1 MRALGWCTSTRSGSH
16 TTWAAPSTRCWSRDR
31 WREAFTWAS
40 ARLSWRSRRF
50 ARASTSGRRCSSTS
64 PPPSSTCPRSRPSSS
79 RRSTLRARTAPRKRG
94 RVRSCLSPPQSARRF
109 MTRSEFGS
117 TRCRSR
123 PRRSSRRCGGEQ
135 KANRRAMARR
145 DSQPSPIRRPSG
157 SNRRPRT
164 WTVLRL
170 PRFKYLRPKTAREAA
185 RMAADLGPHA
195 MFVAGGTDLFPK
207 LKRRQFEVDALIG
220 LDFLSHAIHR
230 GEDETV
236 VDAGVTLAAA
246 SADLDLRSGYPG
258 YAEAAGLVSSPPLR
272 NAGTI
277 GGNLCVDTRCNY
289 YDMTYEWRK
298 AAGFCIKK
306 DGDICL
312 VAPSSP
318 RCWAVSS
325 SDTAPMAIAL
335 GALVTLA
342 GPEGER
348 ELPVAALYRD
358 DGIDYLAK
366 QPAEVVTSLRLPAA
380 GGTRTAY
387 VKLRRRG
394 SIDFPIAGAAVALRL
409 DGSTVTSCR
418 IVLSA
423 VASHPLEADEASEF
437 MVGKQGDEESIRAAA
452 EIAGR
457 PAKPL
462 DNADLS
468 HFWRKRMVRVIVE
481 QAFRSAIDQ

>member
-1 MRALGWCTSTRSGSH
+1 
-16 TTWAAPSTRCWSRDR
+16 
-31 WREAFTWAS
+31 
-40 ARLSWRSRRF
+40 
-50 ARASTSGRRCSSTS
+50 
-64 PPPSSTCPRSRPSSS
+64 
-79 RRSTLRARTAPRKRG
+79 
-94 RVRSCLSPPQSARRF
+94 
-109 MTRSEFGS
+109 
-117 TRCRSR
+117 
-123 PRRSSRRCGGEQ
+123 
-135 KANRRAMARR
+135 
-145 DSQPSPIRRPSG
+145 
-157 SNRRPRT
+157 
-164 WTVLRL
+164 
-170 PRFKYLRPKTAREAA
+170 
-185 RMAADLGPHA
+185 MAAELGPRA

-207 LKRRQFEVDALIG
+207 LKRRQFDVEALIG
-220 LDFLSHAIHR
+220 LDFMSRGIQRGIKETAI
-230 GEDETV
+230 
-236 VDAGVTLAAA
+236 DAGVTLAAA
-246 SADLDLRSGYPG
+246 SADAELRSAYPG

-335 GALVTLA
+335 GAMVTLS
-342 GPEGER
+342 GPEDDR

-366 QPAEVVTSLRLPAA
+366 QPFEVVTSLRLPAPD
-380 GGTRTAY
+380 GTRTAY

-409 DGSTVTSCR
+409 DGPTVTSCH

-423 VASHPLEADEASEF
+423 VASHPLDSAEAGEF
-437 MVGKQGDEESIRAAA
+437 MVGKRIDEESVRAAA
-452 EIAGR
+452 EIAAR

-468 HFWRKRMVRVIVE
+468 HFWRKRMVRVVVE
-481 QAFRSAIDQ
+481 QALQKAGDQ

>member
-1 MRALGWCTSTRSGSH
+1 M
-16 TTWAAPSTRCWSRDR
+16 
-31 WREAFTWAS
+31 AS
-40 ARLSWRSRRF
+40 
-50 ARASTSGRRCSSTS
+50 
-64 PPPSSTCPRSRPSSS
+64 
-79 RRSTLRARTAPRKRG
+79 
-94 RVRSCLSPPQSARRF
+94 
-109 MTRSEFGS
+109 
-117 TRCRSR
+117 
-123 PRRSSRRCGGEQ
+123 
-135 KANRRAMARR
+135 
-145 DSQPSPIRRPSG
+145 
-157 SNRRPRT
+157 
-164 WTVLRL
+164 
-170 PRFKYLRPKTAREAA
+170 
-185 RMAADLGPHA
+185 DLGPRA

-207 LKRRQFEVDALIG
+207 LKRRQFEIEALIG
-220 LDFLSHAIHR
+220 LDFLPRAIHR

-236 VDAGVTLAAA
+236 IDAGVTLAAA
-246 SADLDLRSGYPG
+246 SADEQLRTHYPG

-272 NAGTI
+272 NVGTI

-312 VAPSSP
+312 VASSSP

-342 GPEGER
+342 GTEDDR

-366 QPAEVVTSLRLPAA
+366 QPAEVVTSLRLPATA
-380 GGTRTAY
+380 GTRTAY

-423 VASHPLEADEASEF
+423 VASHPLEAAAAGDF
-437 MVGKQGDEESIRAAA
+437 MVGKGGDEESIQAAA
-452 EIAGR
+452 EIAAK

-468 HFWRKRMVRVIVE
+468 HFWRKRMVRVVVE
-481 QAFRSAIDQ
+481 QALRRAIDQ